1 MLWEEVEWEQEIKQ
15 NDSETQLWLLLL
27 ELLLM
32 LLFHELLEEEEQL

>member
-1 MLWEEVEWEQEIKQ
+1 MEWEQEIKQ

-27 ELLLM
+27 LELQLM